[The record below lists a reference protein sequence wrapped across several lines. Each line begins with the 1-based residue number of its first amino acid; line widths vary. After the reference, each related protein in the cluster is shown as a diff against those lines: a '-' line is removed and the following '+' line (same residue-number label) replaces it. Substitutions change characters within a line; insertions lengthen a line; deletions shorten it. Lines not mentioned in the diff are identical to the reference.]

1 MCLKGAVRVWRGG
14 FLLEEYK
21 CLSFNCSKNEYDV
34 NCVRASIGDRANAGF
49 GGLGAGEGDLGD
61 KPSPTDSWY
70 SGPDGRET
78 RALLCDSILGAAMA
92 PVVVFGYALSYGVGY
107 RGGEGSAL

>member
-1 MCLKGAVRVWRGG
+1 MCATNWGLCLCGMLGWGVWGG
-14 FLLEEYK
+14 W
-21 CLSFNCSKNEYDV
+21 
-34 NCVRASIGDRANAGF
+34 
-49 GGLGAGEGDLGD
+49 GD
-61 KPSPTDSWY
+61 KPSPTGSWY
-70 SGPDGRET
+70 SGPGGRET

>member
-1 MCLKGAVRVWRGG
+1 MTSW
-14 FLLEEYK
+14 
-21 CLSFNCSKNEYDV
+21 
-34 NCVRASIGDRANAGF
+34 
-49 GGLGAGEGDLGD
+49 GLGLCGMLGWGVWGGWGD
-61 KPSPTDSWY
+61 KPSPTGSWY
-70 SGPDGRET
+70 SGPGGRET

>member
-1 MCLKGAVRVWRGG
+1 MRVFGGGGRGG
-14 FLLEEYK
+14 W
-21 CLSFNCSKNEYDV
+21 
-34 NCVRASIGDRANAGF
+34 
-49 GGLGAGEGDLGD
+49 GD

-70 SGPDGRET
+70 SGPGGRET

>member
-34 NCVRASIGDRANAGF
+34 ICVRASIGDRANAGF
-49 GGLGAGEGDLGD
+49 GGLRAGGGLGRQTFAYGQLVFRARRTRDEGI
-61 KPSPTDSWY
+61 T
-70 SGPDGRET
+70 
-78 RALLCDSILGAAMA
+78 M
-92 PVVVFGYALSYGVGY
+92 
-107 RGGEGSAL
+107 